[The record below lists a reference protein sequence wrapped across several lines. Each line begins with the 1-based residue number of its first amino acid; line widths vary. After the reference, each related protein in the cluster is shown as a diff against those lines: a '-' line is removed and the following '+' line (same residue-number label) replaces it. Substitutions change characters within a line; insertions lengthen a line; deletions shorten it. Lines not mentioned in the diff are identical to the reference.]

1 MIKNST
7 RKDKRFML
15 ELNGKKIHFGSPT
28 GYTFVDGATEKTKE
42 NYLKRHLAL
51 GEDWNEINPASLSAF
66 ILWGKSRDINKNI
79 TNYFKMFIYGKNI

>member
-15 ELNGKKIHFGSPT
+15 VIDKKIHFGSPT
-28 GYTFVDGATEKTKE
+28 GFTYVDGASSKTKE
-42 NYLKRHLAL
+42 NYLKRHVN
-51 GEDWNEINPASLSAF
+51 EDWTKINPASLSAL

-79 TNYFKMFIYGKNI
+79 TNYFKLFGI